1 MGTTHYPII
10 VKPENICA
18 PVGRC
23 GLQPGFPTV
32 TGKGHRVLCK
42 SNYGI
47 YYKLLIS
54 ISILVGTLWSTAYG
68 AESSRTAAQN
78 AVRASRRTAIVV
90 AVANA
95 SPAVVNIS
103 AVRSVETRTAFDE
116 WVWGEVTLPRR
127 RRALREVG
135 SGVIVDKHG
144 YILTNHHVIRDA
156 DKITVTIPD
165 GQEFDAQVVGYDP
178 FSDLA
183 LLEVNTDGRSLPE
196 IRWGDSD
203 SLLIGEWVVAIGN
216 PFGLSLGDA
225 QPTVTAGIVSATQ
238 RTLTVDDLYHE
249 DLIQT
254 DASINP
260 GNSGGA
266 LVNIHGELIGI
277 NNVIRSTSGGSQG
290 VGFAIP
296 VNKAR
301 RVVQQI
307 TEYGSVIPPYFDL
320 EVQPVTEEL
329 AEKLSMSRNTG
340 VLVSEIGERSPLAD
354 TGIKRGDVIIA
365 ISGQRIKDEQ
375 DFNARTRLLPLNQ
388 PVQCEFIRRGK
399 RRQTEF
405 TLKTLQWNYAPPGW
419 GISLAQPDKA
429 MARKYERRG
438 VIVTHVDK
446 DSGLASALERGDF
459 IYQID
464 DTLIPSLEIFK
475 VMDDRIRTQ
484 SRAQVYF
491 QRDGVHQVIPVTFFN
506 RNNRRR

>member
-1 MGTTHYPII
+1 MGTTHYPI
-10 VKPENICA
+10 
-18 PVGRC
+18 
-23 GLQPGFPTV
+23 
-32 TGKGHRVLCK
+32 
-42 SNYGI
+42 
-47 YYKLLIS
+47 KLLIL
-54 ISILVGTLWSTAYG
+54 ISILVGALWTPAYSAG
-68 AESSRTAAQN
+68 ANREARSGNPTSD
-78 AVRASRRTAIVV
+78 AVTASRRTAIVV

-103 AVRSVETRTAFDE
+103 AVRSVETRTSFDE
-116 WVWGEVTLPRR
+116 WFWGEITLPRR

-135 SGVIVDKHG
+135 SGVIVDRNGH
-144 YILTNHHVIRDA
+144 ILTNYHVIRDA
-156 DKITVTIPD
+156 DKITVTVPD
-165 GQEFDAQVVGYDP
+165 GREFEAQIVGYDL

-183 LLEVNTDGRSLPE
+183 LLEVETDGVSLAE
-196 IRWGDSD
+196 IQWGNSD

-225 QPTVTAGIVSATQ
+225 QPTVTAGIVSATK
-238 RTLTVDDLYHE
+238 RTLTVEDLYHE

-266 LVNIHGELIGI
+266 LVNTHGELIGI
-277 NNVIRSTSGGSQG
+277 NTVIRSTSGGSQG

-296 VNKAR
+296 VNKAK

-307 TEYGSVIPPYFDL
+307 TEYGSVISPYFDV

-329 AEKLSMSRNTG
+329 AEKLSMPHNIG
-340 VLVSEIGERSPLAD
+340 VLVSEVAKRSPIAD
-354 TGIKRGDVIIA
+354 AGIKRGDVIVA
-365 ISGQRIKDEQ
+365 ISEQRIKDEQ

-405 TLKTLQWNYAPPGW
+405 TLKTLQWNYTPPGW
-419 GISLAQPDKA
+419 GITVAQPDKA
-429 MARKYERRG
+429 MAQKYKQRG
-438 VIVTHVDK
+438 VIVMRIEK

-464 DTLIPSLEIFK
+464 DTPIHSLEIFK
-475 VMDDRIRTQ
+475 IVDDHIRTQ
-484 SRAQVYF
+484 NRTQVYF
-491 QRDGVHQVIPVTFFN
+491 ERDGIYQAVPVTFFN

>member
-1 MGTTHYPII
+1 MDTTHYPI
-10 VKPENICA
+10 
-18 PVGRC
+18 
-23 GLQPGFPTV
+23 
-32 TGKGHRVLCK
+32 
-42 SNYGI
+42 
-47 YYKLLIS
+47 KLSIF
-54 ISILVGTLWSTAYG
+54 ISILVGTLWSSAYSAG
-68 AESSRTAAQN
+68 SDREARSGNLASAA
-78 AVRASRRTAIVV
+78 VTASRRTAIVT
-90 AVANA
+90 AVAKA

-103 AVRSVETRTAFDE
+103 ATRSVETRTSFDE
-116 WVWGEVTLPRR
+116 WFWGEITLPR

-135 SGVIVDKHG
+135 SGVIVDQKGH
-144 YILTNHHVIRDA
+144 ILTNYHVIRDA
-156 DKITVTIPD
+156 DKITVTISD
-165 GQEFDAQVVGYDP
+165 GREFEAQIVGYDP

-183 LLEVNTDGRSLPE
+183 LLEVETDGVSLPE
-196 IRWGDSD
+196 IQWGNSD
-203 SLLIGEWVVAIGN
+203 TLLIGEWVVAIGN

-238 RTLTVDDLYHE
+238 RILTVEDLYHE

-277 NNVIRSTSGGSQG
+277 NTVIRSTSGGSQG

-307 TEYGSVIPPYFDL
+307 TEYGSVIPPYFDM

-329 AEKLSMSRNTG
+329 AEKLSMSRNVG
-340 VLVSEIGERSPLAD
+340 VLVSEIGKRSPITD
-354 TGIKRGDVIIA
+354 TGIKRGDVIVA

-399 RRQTEF
+399 KRQTEF
-405 TLKTLQWNYAPPGW
+405 TLKTLQWNYAPSGW
-419 GISLAQPDKA
+419 GIALAQPDKA
-429 MARKYERRG
+429 MAQKYGQRG
-438 VIVTHVDK
+438 VIVTHVEK
-446 DSGLASALERGDF
+446 DSGLADALERGDL

-464 DTLIPSLEIFK
+464 DTAIHSLEIFK
-475 VMDDRIRTQ
+475 IVDDHIRTQ
-484 SRAQVYF
+484 SRTQVYF
-491 QRDGVHQVIPVTFFN
+491 ERDGVYQAVPVTFFN

>member
-1 MGTTHYPII
+1 MLHSCCRYSRP
-10 VKPENICA
+10 
-18 PVGRC
+18 
-23 GLQPGFPTV
+23 L
-32 TGKGHRVLCK
+32 LLL
-42 SNYGI
+42 
-47 YYKLLIS
+47 LLILAV
-54 ISILVGTLWSTAYG
+54 IVDGTWHRAYS
-68 AESSRTAAQN
+68 AESSREARFGNLASD
-78 AVRASRRTAIVV
+78 AVAASRRTALVT

-103 AVRSVETRTAFDE
+103 AVRSVETRTSFDE
-116 WVWGEVTLPRR
+116 WFWGEITLPRK
-127 RRALREVG
+127 RALREVG
-135 SGVIVDKHG
+135 SGVIVDKKGH
-144 YILTNHHVIRDA
+144 ILTNHHVIRDA
-156 DKITVTIPD
+156 DKITVTTSD
-165 GQEFDAQVVGYDP
+165 GREFEAQIVGYDL

-183 LLEVNTDGRSLPE
+183 LLEVETDGVFLPE
-196 IRWGDSD
+196 IQWGNSD

-225 QPTVTAGIVSATQ
+225 QPTVTVGIVSAT
-238 RTLTVDDLYHE
+238 RRMLTVEDLYHE

-277 NNVIRSTSGGSQG
+277 NTVIRSTSGGSQG

-301 RVVQQI
+301 RVVHQI

-340 VLVSEIGERSPLAD
+340 VLVSEIGKRSPLTD
-354 TGIKRGDVIIA
+354 TGIKRGDVIFA

-388 PVQCEFIRRGK
+388 SVQCEFIRRGK

-405 TLKTLQWNYAPPGW
+405 TLKTLQWNYAPRGW
-419 GISLAQPDKA
+419 GITLAQPDKA
-429 MARKYERRG
+429 MAQKYGQRG
-438 VIVTHVDK
+438 VIVTHVEK
-446 DSGLASALERGDF
+446 NSGLADALERGDL

-464 DTLIPSLEIFK
+464 DTAIHSLEIFK
-475 VMDDRIRTQ
+475 IVDDHIRTQ

-491 QRDGVHQVIPVTFFN
+491 ERDGVYQAVPVTFFN

>member
-1 MGTTHYPII
+1 MGTTHYSI
-10 VKPENICA
+10 
-18 PVGRC
+18 
-23 GLQPGFPTV
+23 
-32 TGKGHRVLCK
+32 
-42 SNYGI
+42 
-47 YYKLLIS
+47 KLLICF
-54 ISILVGTLWSTAYG
+54 SILVGVLWHPAYS
-68 AESSRTAAQN
+68 AESDREARLGNLASD
-78 AVRASRRTAIVV
+78 AVTASRRTAIVT

-103 AVRSVETRTAFDE
+103 AVRSVETRTSFDE
-116 WVWGEVTLPRR
+116 WFWGEVTLPRR

-135 SGVIVDKHG
+135 SGVIVDKKGH
-144 YILTNHHVIRDA
+144 ILTNHHVIRDA

-165 GQEFDAQVVGYDP
+165 GREFDARIVGYDL

-183 LLEVNTDGRSLPE
+183 LLEVDTDGLSLPE

-238 RTLTVDDLYHE
+238 RILTVEELYHE

-277 NNVIRSTSGGSQG
+277 NTVIRSTSGGSQG

-320 EVQPVTEEL
+320 EVQPVTEAL

-340 VLVSEIGERSPLAD
+340 VLVSEIGKRSPLAD
-354 TGIKRGDVIIA
+354 TGIKRGDVIVA

-388 PVQCEFIRRGK
+388 PIPCEFIRRGK

-419 GISLAQPDKA
+419 GITLAQPDKA
-429 MARKYERRG
+429 MAQKYTQRG

-446 DSGLASALERGDF
+446 DSGLANALERGDF

-475 VMDDRIRTQ
+475 IMDDRIRTQ

-491 QRDGVHQVIPVTFFN
+491 QRDGVHQAIPVTFFN

>member
-1 MGTTHYPII
+1 MIRACCRYNRI
-10 VKPENICA
+10 
-18 PVGRC
+18 
-23 GLQPGFPTV
+23 L
-32 TGKGHRVLCK
+32 LLL
-42 SNYGI
+42 
-47 YYKLLIS
+47 LLIS
-54 ISILVGTLWSTAYG
+54 SVIADGTWHRAYS
-68 AESSRTAAQN
+68 AESSRGEVTSPPTTQN
-78 AVRASRRTAIVV
+78 AVTASRRTAIVT

-103 AVRSVETRTAFDE
+103 AVRSVETRTSFDE
-116 WVWGEVTLPRR
+116 WFWGEITYPR

-135 SGVIVDKHG
+135 SGVIVDRNGH
-144 YILTNHHVIRDA
+144 ILTNHHVIRDA
-156 DKITVTIPD
+156 DKITVTISD
-165 GQEFDAQVVGYDP
+165 GREFKAQVVGYDL

-183 LLEVNTDGRSLPE
+183 LLEVDTDGLSLPE
-196 IRWGDSD
+196 IQWGDSD

-216 PFGLSLGDA
+216 PFGLSIGDA
-225 QPTVTAGIVSATQ
+225 QPTVTVGIVSATR
-238 RTLTVDDLYHE
+238 RTLTVEDLYHE

-277 NNVIRSTSGGSQG
+277 NTVIRSTSGGSQG

-307 TEYGSVIPPYFDL
+307 TEYGSVIPPYFAL

-329 AEKLSMSRNTG
+329 AEKLSISHNTG
-340 VLVSEIGERSPLAD
+340 VLVSEIGKRSPIAD
-354 TGIKRGDVIIA
+354 AGIKRGDVIVA
-365 ISGQRIKDEQ
+365 ISGQRVKDEQ
-375 DFNARTRLLPLNQ
+375 DFHARTRLLPLNQ
-388 PVQCEFIRRGK
+388 PVQCKFIRRGK

-419 GISLAQPDKA
+419 GITLVQPDKV
-429 MARKYERRG
+429 MARKYKQRG
-438 VIVTHVDK
+438 VIVTHVEK
-446 DSGLASALERGDF
+446 DSGLADALERGDF

-464 DTLIPSLEIFK
+464 DTQIHSLEIFK
-475 VMDDRIRTQ
+475 IVDDHIRTQ
-484 SRAQVYF
+484 NKTQIYFERDEVYNT
-491 QRDGVHQVIPVTFFN
+491 IPVTFN

>member
-1 MGTTHYPII
+1 M
-10 VKPENICA
+10 N
-18 PVGRC
+18 
-23 GLQPGFPTV
+23 GF
-32 TGKGHRVLCK
+32 
-42 SNYGI
+42 
-47 YYKLLIS
+47 
-54 ISILVGTLWSTAYG
+54 
-68 AESSRTAAQN
+68 
-78 AVRASRRTAIVV
+78 
-90 AVANA
+90 
-95 SPAVVNIS
+95 
-103 AVRSVETRTAFDE
+103 
-116 WVWGEVTLPRR
+116 WGEITLPRR

-135 SGVIVDKHG
+135 SGVIVDKKGH
-144 YILTNHHVIRDA
+144 ILTNHHVIRDA

-165 GQEFDAQVVGYDP
+165 GREFDAQVVGYDP

-183 LLEVNTDGRSLPE
+183 LLEVDTDGLSLPE
-196 IRWGDSD
+196 IQWADSD

-225 QPTVTAGIVSATQ
+225 QPTVTVGIVSATQ
-238 RTLTVDDLYHE
+238 RTLTVEDLYHE

-277 NNVIRSTSGGSQG
+277 NTVIRSTSGGSQG

-307 TEYGSVIPPYFDL
+307 TEYGSVIPPYFDV

-340 VLVSEIGERSPLAD
+340 VLLSEIGKRSPLAD
-354 TGIKRGDVIIA
+354 TGVKRGDVIVA

-399 RRQTEF
+399 RRRTEF
-405 TLKTLQWNYAPPGW
+405 TLKTLQWNYTPPGW
-419 GISLAQPDKA
+419 GIVLAQPDKA
-429 MARKYERRG
+429 MAQKYEQRG

-446 DSGLASALERGDF
+446 DSGLANALERGDF

-464 DTLIPSLEIFK
+464 DTLISSLEIFK
-475 VMDDRIRTQ
+475 IMDDRIRTQ

-491 QRDGVHQVIPVTFFN
+491 ERNGVYQAVPVTFFN

>member
-1 MGTTHYPII
+1 MIRSCCRYNRI
-10 VKPENICA
+10 
-18 PVGRC
+18 
-23 GLQPGFPTV
+23 L
-32 TGKGHRVLCK
+32 LLL
-42 SNYGI
+42 
-47 YYKLLIS
+47 LLIS
-54 ISILVGTLWSTAYG
+54 SVIADGTWHRAYS
-68 AESSRTAAQN
+68 AESSRGEVTSPPTTQN
-78 AVRASRRTAIVV
+78 AVTASRRTAIVT

-103 AVRSVETRTAFDE
+103 AVRSVETRTSFDE
-116 WVWGEVTLPRR
+116 WFWGEITYPR

-135 SGVIVDKHG
+135 SGVIVDRNGH
-144 YILTNHHVIRDA
+144 ILTNHHVIRDA
-156 DKITVTIPD
+156 DKITVTISD
-165 GQEFDAQVVGYDP
+165 GREFEAQVVGYDL

-183 LLEVNTDGRSLPE
+183 LLEVDTDGVSLPE
-196 IRWGDSD
+196 IQWGDSD

-216 PFGLSLGDA
+216 PFGLSIGDA
-225 QPTVTAGIVSATQ
+225 QPTVTVGIVSATR
-238 RTLTVDDLYHE
+238 RTLTVEDLYHE

-277 NNVIRSTSGGSQG
+277 NTVIRSTSGGSQG

-307 TEYGSVIPPYFDL
+307 TEYGSVIPPYFAL

-329 AEKLSMSRNTG
+329 AEKLSISHNTG
-340 VLVSEIGERSPLAD
+340 VLVSEIGKRSPIAD
-354 TGIKRGDVIIA
+354 AGIKRGDVIVA
-365 ISGQRIKDEQ
+365 ISGQRLKDEQ
-375 DFNARTRLLPLNQ
+375 DFHARTRLLPLNQ
-388 PVQCEFIRRGK
+388 PVQCKFIRRGK

-419 GISLAQPDKA
+419 GITLAQPDKV
-429 MARKYERRG
+429 MARKYKQRG
-438 VIVTHVDK
+438 VIVTHVEK
-446 DSGLASALERGDF
+446 DSGLADALERGDF

-464 DTLIPSLEIFK
+464 DTQIHSLEIFK
-475 VMDDRIRTQ
+475 IVDDHIRTQ
-484 SRAQVYF
+484 NKTQIYF
-491 QRDGVHQVIPVTFFN
+491 ERDGVYNTIPVTFN

>member
-1 MGTTHYPII
+1 MIHSCCRYNRP
-10 VKPENICA
+10 
-18 PVGRC
+18 
-23 GLQPGFPTV
+23 L
-32 TGKGHRVLCK
+32 LLL
-42 SNYGI
+42 
-47 YYKLLIS
+47 LLIS
-54 ISILVGTLWSTAYG
+54 SLTDARVASEDNVGGIWHRADS
-68 AESSRTAAQN
+68 AESSREAAQN
-78 AVRASRRTAIVV
+78 AVAASRRTAIVT
-90 AVANA
+90 AVTNA

-103 AVRSVETRTAFDE
+103 AVRSVETRTFFDE

-135 SGVIVDKHG
+135 SGVIVDKKGH
-144 YILTNHHVIRDA
+144 ILTNHHVIRDA

-165 GQEFDAQVVGYDP
+165 GREFDAQVVGYDP

-183 LLEVNTDGRSLPE
+183 LLEIDTDGLSLPE
-196 IRWGDSD
+196 IQWGDSD

-225 QPTVTAGIVSATQ
+225 QPTVTVGIVSATQ

-301 RVVQQI
+301 RVVRQI
-307 TEYGSVIPPYFDL
+307 TEYGSVIPPYFDV

-340 VLVSEIGERSPLAD
+340 VLVSEIGKRSPLAD
-354 TGIKRGDVIIA
+354 TGIKRGDVIVA

-399 RRQTEF
+399 RRETEF
-405 TLKTLQWNYAPPGW
+405 TLRTLQWNYAPPGW
-419 GISLAQPDKA
+419 GITLAQPDKA
-429 MARKYERRG
+429 MARKYNQRG
-438 VIVTHVDK
+438 IIVTHVDK

-491 QRDGVHQVIPVTFFN
+491 ERDGVHQVIPVTFFN

>member
-1 MGTTHYPII
+1 MIRSCCRYNRI
-10 VKPENICA
+10 
-18 PVGRC
+18 
-23 GLQPGFPTV
+23 L
-32 TGKGHRVLCK
+32 LLL
-42 SNYGI
+42 
-47 YYKLLIS
+47 LLIS
-54 ISILVGTLWSTAYG
+54 SVIADGTWHRAYS
-68 AESSRTAAQN
+68 AESSRGEVTSPPTTQN
-78 AVRASRRTAIVV
+78 AVTASRRTAIVT

-103 AVRSVETRTAFDE
+103 AVRSVETRTSFDE
-116 WVWGEVTLPRR
+116 WFWGEITSPR

-135 SGVIVDKHG
+135 SGVIVDRNGH
-144 YILTNHHVIRDA
+144 ILTNHHVIRDA
-156 DKITVTIPD
+156 DKITVTISD
-165 GQEFDAQVVGYDP
+165 GREFKAQVVGYDL

-183 LLEVNTDGRSLPE
+183 LLEVDTDELSLPE
-196 IRWGDSD
+196 IQWGDSD

-216 PFGLSLGDA
+216 PFGLSIGDA
-225 QPTVTAGIVSATQ
+225 QPTVTVGIVSATR
-238 RTLTVDDLYHE
+238 RTLTVEDLYHE

-277 NNVIRSTSGGSQG
+277 NTVIRSTSGGSQG

-307 TEYGSVIPPYFDL
+307 TEYGSVIPPYFAL

-329 AEKLSMSRNTG
+329 AEKLSISHNTG
-340 VLVSEIGERSPLAD
+340 VLVSEIGKRSPIAD
-354 TGIKRGDVIIA
+354 AGIKRGDVIVA
-365 ISGQRIKDEQ
+365 ISGQRVKDEQ
-375 DFNARTRLLPLNQ
+375 DFHARTRLLPLNQ
-388 PVQCEFIRRGK
+388 PVQCKFIRRGK

-419 GISLAQPDKA
+419 GITLAQPDKV
-429 MARKYERRG
+429 MARKYKQRG
-438 VIVTHVDK
+438 VIVTHVEK
-446 DSGLASALERGDF
+446 DSGLADALERGDF

-464 DTLIPSLEIFK
+464 DTQIHSLEIFK
-475 VMDDRIRTQ
+475 IVDDHIRTQ
-484 SRAQVYF
+484 NKTQIYF
-491 QRDGVHQVIPVTFFN
+491 ERDGVYNTIPVTFN

>member
-1 MGTTHYPII
+1 MIRSCCRYSRPF
-10 VKPENICA
+10 
-18 PVGRC
+18 
-23 GLQPGFPTV
+23 L
-32 TGKGHRVLCK
+32 VL
-42 SNYGI
+42 
-47 YYKLLIS
+47 LLIS
-54 ISILVGTLWSTAYG
+54 SVIVGGIWHRATG
-68 AESSRTAAQN
+68 AESSRKATQD
-78 AVRASRRTAIVV
+78 AVTASRRTAIVT

-116 WVWGEVTLPRR
+116 WVWGEITYPRR
-127 RRALREVG
+127 RRALREAG
-135 SGVIVDKHG
+135 SGVIVDKKGH
-144 YILTNHHVIRDA
+144 ILTNHHVIRDA

-165 GQEFDAQVVGYDP
+165 GREFDAQVVGYDP

-183 LLEVNTDGRSLPE
+183 LLEVDTDGLSLPK
-196 IRWGDSD
+196 IQWGDSD

-225 QPTVTAGIVSATQ
+225 QPTVTVGIVSATH

-290 VGFAIP
+290 IGFAIP
-296 VNKAR
+296 VNKAK

-307 TEYGSVIPPYFDL
+307 TEYGSVIPPYFDV
-320 EVQPVTEEL
+320 EIQPVTEEL
-329 AEKLSMSRNTG
+329 AEKLSLSRNTG
-340 VLVSEIGERSPLAD
+340 VLVSEIGKRSPLAD
-354 TGIKRGDVIIA
+354 TGIKRGDVIVA
-365 ISGQRIKDEQ
+365 ISGERIKDEQ

-388 PVQCEFIRRGK
+388 PVHCEFIRRGK

-419 GISLAQPDKA
+419 GITLAQPDKA
-429 MARKYERRG
+429 MARKYNQRG

-491 QRDGVHQVIPVTFFN
+491 ERDGVHQAIPVTFFN